1 MLETCH
7 WTNGWQPNHVRPMQT
22 FPIQPKILHAEVSPL
37 MLELKHVQ
45 LVAHRGS
52 PTRRTG
58 LALHTKVPVR
68 NQQKIELRHFGSDVQ
83 TLTADP
89 SLNKHLPHTRGYK
102 VHWHLVP
109 LANPTMVIKVGLV
122 QVSVWVLVKN
132 AA

>member
-1 MLETCH
+1 
-7 WTNGWQPNHVRPMQT
+7 MQT

-68 NQQKIELRHFGSDVQ
+68 NQQKIELRPFGSDVQ
-83 TLTADP
+83 VLAADT
-89 SLNKHLPHTRGYK
+89 SLNKHLPHTRGYI

-109 LANPTMVIKVGLV
+109 LANPTMVNKDGLA
-122 QVSVWVLVKN
+122 QVSVWVLVQN
-132 AA
+132 DA

>member
-1 MLETCH
+1 
-7 WTNGWQPNHVRPMQT
+7 MQT
-22 FPIQPKILHAEVSPL
+22 FPIQPKILRAEVSPL

-68 NQQKIELRHFGSDVQ
+68 KQQKIELRHFGSDVQ

-102 VHWHLVP
+102 VHW
-109 LANPTMVIKVGLV
+109 LANPTMENKVGLV